1 MSNKRYI
8 LPLIPMRGLTIF
20 PGMIVHFDAGRKISI
35 TAAENAITNNGLV
48 FLSLQ
53 KDIMIENPVKDD
65 LSMYGVIAEIKQI
78 LRMPDGTMRL
88 LVEGMERGKI
98 TKFYEDNE
106 YFKISCVKKSEI
118 PFDDET
124 QEELQVRRVK
134 HLLEDYIS
142 HFDDVSPE
150 LVSAIMSIEDAG
162 EIADVTAANFPIK
175 PPDRQVILEELD
187 VQARIEK
194 LISMMENEN
203 RIVEIEQE
211 VADKLKD
218 NLDKNQRDYV
228 LREQIKVIREELGES
243 DGAEEN
249 QDKFLKE
256 INERN
261 LPEQTVIKLK
271 DEIDKL
277 RRLPSHSQEY
287 SVLEG
292 YIEAVLELPWDKYDE
307 DNADIKT
314 ARVILEKDHYGLEKV
329 KEKILELLAVKK
341 LTGKIG
347 GSILC
352 LVGPPGTGKTSI
364 AHSLAEAMGRKY
376 VRVSLGGIQNES
388 EIRGHRKTY
397 VGSMPGRIMAAMKQA
412 GSNNPLILL
421 DEIDKMSSDLKGDP
435 AAAMLEVLDP
445 EQNKTFRD
453 HFIELPFD
461 LSNVL
466 FIATAN
472 SVENIP
478 RPLYDRMEIVEV
490 SGYSDDEKLII
501 AKKYILPKQK
511 RLAGIKTNALKISD
525 SVLKLIIEG
534 YTRESGVRALERSIR
549 TVCRKAA
556 MEFLEKDAKSI
567 TVTTKTLKDYL
578 GSRIYIYDSVSKEK
592 MTGVANGLAWTEV
605 GGDTLFI
612 EVNVMDGTGKL
623 ELTGNLGEVMKE
635 SAKTALSLIRA
646 NAEKYNI
653 EPDFYKTKDIHIHIP
668 EGAIPKDGP
677 SAGITMT
684 TAIVSALSG
693 KNVKNDVAMTGE
705 ITLRGRVLPIGG
717 LREKTLA
724 AYRMGI
730 KTVIIP
736 SENKKDYEELPEKI
750 KTGLKFVFAK
760 SINDV
765 LKVAL
770 EG

>member
-20 PGMIVHFDAGRKISI
+20 PGMIVHFDAGRKMSI
-35 TAAENAITNNGLV
+35 AAAENAMANGGLV

-53 KDIMIENPVKDD
+53 KDIMVEMPVKSDI
-65 LSMYGVIAEIKQI
+65 SVYGVIAEIKQI
-78 LRMPDGTMRL
+78 LRLPDGTMRL
-88 LVEGMERGKI
+88 LVEGLCRGKI
-98 TKFYEDNE
+98 TKFYEDSE
-106 YFKISCVKKSEI
+106 YFKISCVEKREV
-118 PFDDET
+118 PFEDET
-124 QEELQVRRVK
+124 QEELLVRRVK
-134 HLLEDYIS
+134 HLLEEYVS

-162 EIADVTAANFPIK
+162 EMSDVTAANFPIK
-175 PPDRQVILEELD
+175 PADRQLILEELD
-187 VQARIEK
+187 VKTRIEK

-203 RIVEIEQE
+203 RIIEIEQE

-228 LREQIKVIREELGES
+228 LREQIKVIREELGETDFS
-243 DGAEEN
+243 EDSP
-249 QDKFLKE
+249 DKFSKEISERDLPGHVFAKLKE
-256 INERN
+256 
-261 LPEQTVIKLK
+261 
-271 DEIDKL
+271 EIEKL

-292 YIEAVLELPWDKYDE
+292 YIEAVLELPWDKLDDE
-307 DNADIKT
+307 NEDIKV
-314 ARVILEKDHYGLEKV
+314 AREILEKDHYGLEKV

-412 GSNNPLILL
+412 GANNPLILL
-421 DEIDKMSSDLKGDP
+421 DEIDKMSSDLRGDP

-511 RLAGIKTNALKISD
+511 KLAGIKPGSLKISD

-556 MEFLEKDAKSI
+556 MEFLEKDAK
-567 TVTTKTLKDYL
+567 TVTVSKINLKNYL
-578 GSRIYIYDSVSKEK
+578 GSRIYIYDSINKQK
-592 MTGVANGLAWTEV
+592 MIGVANGLAWTEV

-623 ELTGNLGEVMKE
+623 ELTGNLGDVMKE
-635 SAKTALSLIRA
+635 SAKTAFSLIRA
-646 NAEKYNI
+646 NAKKYDI
-653 EPDFYKTKDIHIHIP
+653 DFDFYKTKDIHIHIP

-684 TAIVSALSG
+684 TAIVSALNG
-693 KNVKNDVAMTGE
+693 KCVKNDVAMTGE

-736 SENKKDYEELPEKI
+736 YENKKDYEELPEKI
-750 KTGLKFVFAK
+750 KTGLNFVFAK
-760 SINDV
+760 TIDEV